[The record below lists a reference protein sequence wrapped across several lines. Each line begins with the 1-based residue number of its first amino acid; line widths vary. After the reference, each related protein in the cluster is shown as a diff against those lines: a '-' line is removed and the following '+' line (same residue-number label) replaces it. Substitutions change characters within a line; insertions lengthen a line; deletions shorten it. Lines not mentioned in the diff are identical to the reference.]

1 VNRTAEEIEKR
12 VAKRDRRWLNRFFS
26 TSHPADIAILLD
38 RADDPDKAWLFS
50 LLSREKAADV
60 LVEVGEETARKILR
74 GIELKRLSGIVGE
87 LESGE
92 AADII
97 GELPLAKRE
106 KVLRRVNPEQRAEIK
121 QLLRYG
127 EETAGGIMAT
137 EYVAVNDQVTA
148 DEAIEQIRAQADEVE
163 EIYNVYVLDKNGRLV
178 GHLPLKKLF
187 LSGGKTKVSKIMDPE
202 VVRITTDMDQE
213 DVANIFSKYDLVA
226 VPVVDKRGKLV
237 GRITVDDV
245 LDVMEEEFTEDM
257 YKMAG
262 SDSEELLKA
271 SPFKVAKIRLPWLIT
286 CLFGGMISA
295 GVIGFFSGTL
305 QQVIALAAFIPV
317 IMDMGGN
324 IGTQSSTITVR
335 GIATGHIDLSHI
347 KRLLLREI
355 RIGALMGVICGAIVG
370 LLAALRYAEYILAL
384 VVGTA
389 MFSAITVAA
398 TIGML
403 VPLTFNRLKVDPAVA
418 AGPFITT
425 ITDITGLGIYF
436 LLATL
441 MLGWLTS

>member
-1 VNRTAEEIEKR
+1 VNRAEEIEKR
-12 VAKRDRRWLNRFFS
+12 ISKRDKRWLTRFFS
-26 TSHPADIAILLD
+26 RSHPADIAIILD

-50 LLSREKAADV
+50 LLGKEQDPDV
-60 LVEVGEETARKILR
+60 LAEVEEETARRILE
-74 GIELKRLSGIVGE
+74 ELDAKRLSRIVAE
-87 LESGE
+87 LESDE

-97 GELPLAKRE
+97 GGLPPAKRE
-106 KVLRRVNPEQRAEIK
+106 EIFQRVSPQQRTELR

-137 EYVAVNDQVTA
+137 EYVAVGDEVTA

-163 EIYNVYVLDKNGRLV
+163 EIYNVYVMDKNGRLV

-187 LSGGKTKVSKIMDPE
+187 LCEGNTKVSKVMDPE
-202 VVRITTDMDQE
+202 VVKVTTDMDQE
-213 DVANIFSKYDLVA
+213 EVANIFSKYDFVA
-226 VPVVDKRGKLV
+226 VPVVDKRGQLV

-262 SDSEELLKA
+262 SDDEELLRS
-271 SPFKVAKIRLPWLIT
+271 SPVRVARIRLPWLII

-295 GVIGFFSGTL
+295 GVIGLFSGTL

-335 GIATGHIDLSHI
+335 GIATGHIDLSQAR
-347 KRLLLREI
+347 RLLLREI
-355 RIGALMGVICGAIVG
+355 RIGALMGLACGTIVG
-370 LLAALRYAEYILAL
+370 LLAALSYAEYTLAL
-384 VVGTA
+384 VVGAA

-403 VPLTFNRLKVDPAVA
+403 VPLIFSYLKVDPAVA

-425 ITDITGLGIYF
+425 ITDIVGLGIYF

-441 MLGWLTS
+441 MLDWLT

>member
-1 VNRTAEEIEKR
+1 MNRTEEIEKR
-12 VAKRDRRWLNRFFS
+12 ISKKDKRWLSKFFS
-26 TSHPADIAILLD
+26 RSHPADTATVLD

-50 LLSREKAADV
+50 LLGKEQAPDV
-60 LVEVGEETARKILR
+60 LAEVEEETARRILE
-74 GIELKRLSGIVGE
+74 ELDAKRLSGIIAE
-87 LESGE
+87 LESDE

-97 GELPLAKRE
+97 GGLPPAKRE
-106 KVLRRVNPEQRAEIK
+106 EVLQRVSPQQRTELR

-137 EYVAVNDQVTA
+137 EYVAVGDEVTA
-148 DEAIEQIRAQADEVE
+148 DEAIEQIRTQADEVE

-187 LSGGKTKVSKIMDPE
+187 LCGGNTKVSKIMDPE
-202 VVRITTDMDQE
+202 VVKITTDMDQE
-213 DVANIFSKYDLVA
+213 EVANIFSKYDFVA
-226 VPVVDKRGKLV
+226 VPVVDERGQLV

-262 SDSEELLKA
+262 SDGEELLRS
-271 SPFKVAKIRLPWLIT
+271 SPFRVARIRLPWLII

-295 GVIGFFSGTL
+295 SVISFFSGTL
-305 QQVIALAAFIPV
+305 QQVIALVAFIPV
-317 IMDMGGN
+317 IMAMGGN
-324 IGTQSSTITVR
+324 IGIQSSTITVR
-335 GIATGHIDLSHI
+335 GIATGRIDLSHR
-347 KRLLLREI
+347 KRLLFREI
-355 RIGALMGVICGAIVG
+355 GIGALMGIACGTIVG
-370 LLAALRYAEYILAL
+370 LLAALSYAEYTLAL

-389 MFSAITVAA
+389 MFSAITVSA
-398 TIGML
+398 TIGVLM
-403 VPLTFNRLKVDPAVA
+403 PLIFRYLKIDPAVA

-425 ITDITGLGIYF
+425 INDIVGLGIYF

-441 MLGWLTS
+441 MLRWLTS

>member
-1 VNRTAEEIEKR
+1 VNRAEEIEKR
-12 VAKRDRRWLNRFFS
+12 ISKRDKRWLTRFFS
-26 TSHPADIAILLD
+26 RSHPADIAIILD

-50 LLSREKAADV
+50 LLGKEQDPDV
-60 LVEVGEETARKILR
+60 LAEVEEETARRILE
-74 GIELKRLSGIVGE
+74 ELDAKRLSRIVAE
-87 LESGE
+87 LESDE

-97 GELPLAKRE
+97 GGLPPAKRE
-106 KVLRRVNPEQRAEIK
+106 EVLQRVSRQQRTELR

-137 EYVAVNDQVTA
+137 EYVAVGDEVTA

-163 EIYNVYVLDKNGRLV
+163 EIYNVYVMDKNGKLV

-187 LSGGKTKVSKIMDPE
+187 LCEGNTKVSKVMDPE
-202 VVRITTDMDQE
+202 VVKVTTDMDQE
-213 DVANIFSKYDLVA
+213 EVVNIFSKYDFVA
-226 VPVVDKRGKLV
+226 VPVVDKRGQLV

-262 SDSEELLKA
+262 SDDEELLRS
-271 SPFKVAKIRLPWLIT
+271 SPVRVARIRLPWLII

-295 GVIGFFSGTL
+295 GVIGLFSGTL

-335 GIATGHIDLSHI
+335 GIATGHIDLSQAR
-347 KRLLLREI
+347 RLLLREI
-355 RIGALMGVICGAIVG
+355 RIGALMGLACGTIVG
-370 LLAALRYAEYILAL
+370 LLAALSYAEYTLAL
-384 VVGTA
+384 VVGAA

-403 VPLTFNRLKVDPAVA
+403 VPLIFSYLKVDPAVA

-425 ITDITGLGIYF
+425 ITDIVGLGIYF

-441 MLGWLTS
+441 MLDWLT